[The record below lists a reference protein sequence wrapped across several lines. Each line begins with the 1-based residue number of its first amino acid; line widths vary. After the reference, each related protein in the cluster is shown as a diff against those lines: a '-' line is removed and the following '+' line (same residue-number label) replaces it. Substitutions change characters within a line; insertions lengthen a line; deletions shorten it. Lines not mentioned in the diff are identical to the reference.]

1 MIASL
6 PGTVIIAGDFNCTL
20 DPELDRSSGLDSS
33 HSQGRKKIRQAMK
46 DLNLCD
52 PWRKINPLKREYS
65 CFSSLSKT
73 SSRIDYF
80 LISVSLL
87 SNIESCIYD
96 SAVLS
101 DHSPVSLLYI
111 ESQTIKSPPRWRLQP
126 RWLQNSEFIKFVGEQ
141 IDLYF
146 TLNTDQT
153 SAAIRWEAFK
163 AFIRGQMISYTSSKF
178 NKDKQRLLE
187 LDAEIRDLE
196 KIIDIDKSVQNKQKL
211 LALKVEYEELSTLKA
226 ENSILRLKQ
235 TFYDQGEKPSKLL
248 AWQLKK
254 LTSERAIN

>member
-1 MIASL
+1 MSKIINLVNIYAPNEDNPAFFEDLFLLIASL

-52 PWRKINPLKREYS
+52 PWRKINTLKREYS

-111 ESQTIKSPPRWRLQP
+111 ESQTNKSPPRWRLQP
-126 RWLQNSEFIKFVGEQ
+126 RWLQNLS
-141 IDLYF
+141 
-146 TLNTDQT
+146 N
-153 SAAIRWEAFK
+153 
-163 AFIRGQMISYTSSKF
+163 
-178 NKDKQRLLE
+178 
-187 LDAEIRDLE
+187 
-196 KIIDIDKSVQNKQKL
+196 L
-211 LALKVEYEELSTLKA
+211 LAS
-226 ENSILRLKQ
+226 R
-235 TFYDQGEKPSKLL
+235 
-248 AWQLKK
+248 
-254 LTSERAIN
+254 